1 MTKKAA
7 RPRAP
12 ATPAANK
19 KGGGKIMVVSF
30 SLIVLVIAAL
40 PTTILLA
47 VGMTPTF
54 VALVVDVTPGK
65 YLTRCVAGLNF
76 AGTVPSIEKLW
87 SGMNNI
93 SAAFDITGDPFAWL
107 AMYGAAAIGWL
118 LFLGVPG
125 AVTVLRALS
134 AKRRINSLS
143 ETQRELLR
151 EWGDAVQPRKE
162 TEKGATES
170 AVGGVSRAVP
180 HPGHGPRRAA
190 ARSG

>member
-1 MTKKAA
+1 MTKKVA

-12 ATPAANK
+12 TTPAANK
-19 KGGGKIMVVSF
+19 KGGGKVLVVSL
-30 SLIVLVIAAL
+30 SLIVLLIAAL

-65 YLTRCVAGLNF
+65 YLTRCVAGLNA
-76 AGTVPSIEKLW
+76 AGVVPFIENLW
-87 SGMNNI
+87 SGVNNI
-93 SAAFDITGDPFAWL
+93 SAALGIIGDPFAWL

-125 AVTVLRALS
+125 AVTVLRSLN
-134 AKRRINSLS
+134 AKRRINALR
-143 ETQRELLR
+143 ETQKELLR
-151 EWGDAVQPRKE
+151 EWGDAVQPPKE
-162 TEKGATES
+162 SQKGATEA
-170 AVGGVSRAVP
+170 AVGDVSRAVP
-180 HPGHGPRRAA
+180 HPGLGSRRAA

>member
-1 MTKKAA
+1 MTEKVA
-7 RPRAP
+7 RSKAP
-12 ATPAANK
+12 ATSAANK
-19 KGGGKIMVVSF
+19 KVGGRVMVVSL
-30 SLIVLVIAAL
+30 SLIVLLIAAL

-65 YLTRCVAGLNF
+65 YLTRCVAGLNA
-76 AGTVPSIEKLW
+76 AGVVPFIGDLW

-93 SAAFDITGDPFAWL
+93 SAALGIIGDPFAWL

-125 AVTVLRALS
+125 AVTILRS
-134 AKRRINSLS
+134 FNAKRRINSLR

-151 EWGDAVQPRKE
+151 EWGDAMRPPKE
-162 TEKGATES
+162 REKGAT
-170 AVGGVSRAVP
+170 
-180 HPGHGPRRAA
+180 
-190 ARSG
+190 